1 MSGYPTMNAL
11 VAARP
16 DLAGA
21 GVAEVAFPG
30 PLRDRLVAAY
40 LSGAKTA
47 GSCLLAEFELEG
59 SALPQAGDREIML
72 DSELRPVAVVT
83 VTRVVVLRMG
93 EVDLAIA
100 HAEGEGFRTV
110 EEWRE
115 AHLEF
120 WTSIELREVLGDPAF
135 VPDDDTAIVVTWC
148 EIAERL

>member
-1 MSGYPTMNAL
+1 MDDL
-11 VAARP
+11 LAARP
-16 DLAGA
+16 DLVGA
-21 GVAEVAFPG
+21 GVFEVAFPG

-40 LSGAKTA
+40 LNGAKTA
-47 GSCLLAEFELEG
+47 GSCLLVEFELEG
-59 SALPQAGDREIML
+59 SALPRAGDREVML

-83 VTRVVVLRMG
+83 VTRVAVLRMG

-110 EEWRE
+110 EEWRA

-120 WTSIELREVLGDPAF
+120 WTSTELRAILGDPEF